1 MVGASLPRRVFGSN
15 VNPLPFL
22 LTSATDEL
30 ISEVGE
36 HLIIRSDLSLEEV
49 SVKRVDIVRDFH
61 NVDQIGPLLQGLSTV
76 PRSRSLKRHLHGD
89 VAWETL
95 TVGVGAW
102 SVSLYDKE
110 AETKGVARP
119 GHLRCEIRL
128 RPKRLT
134 SVWARLHGG
143 CVNVVPDVS
152 TEKMECLARASFEE
166 VGFHRTVVPPDE
178 AVRRALQISDFRS
191 GAQRLT
197 LVGTIVADSLGLNFE
212 ADRKTMS
219 QYRDAA
225 QRHDLA
231 IGAEIDAVTRLDWAT
246 GTALCLQEGGRESPR
261 YIC

>member
-1 MVGASLPRRVFGSN
+1 MTPAALTGFGVDTVRVAVPFGGWRKDGCESTFNNRGGLVLRGGASVWLFGGRAMVEASLPRRVFGSN
-15 VNPLPFL
+15 VNPLPFSL

-76 PRSRSLKRHLHGD
+76 PRRRGLKRHLHGD

-178 AVRRALQISDFRS
+178 AVRRA
-191 GAQRLT
+191 
-197 LVGTIVADSLGLNFE
+197 
-212 ADRKTMS
+212 
-219 QYRDAA
+219 
-225 QRHDLA
+225 
-231 IGAEIDAVTRLDWAT
+231 
-246 GTALCLQEGGRESPR
+246 
-261 YIC
+261 